1 MCIIPIFVCIFK
13 WFLWKDNRKK
23 REGRSMVIFNYQPLW
38 KTMEQKNITTYTLI
52 FKHDI
57 PSKTMYN
64 LKHNKSIT
72 MYTVYAGPV
81 M

>member
-1 MCIIPIFVCIFK
+1 
-13 WFLWKDNRKK
+13 
-23 REGRSMVIFNYQPLW
+23 MVIFNYQPLW